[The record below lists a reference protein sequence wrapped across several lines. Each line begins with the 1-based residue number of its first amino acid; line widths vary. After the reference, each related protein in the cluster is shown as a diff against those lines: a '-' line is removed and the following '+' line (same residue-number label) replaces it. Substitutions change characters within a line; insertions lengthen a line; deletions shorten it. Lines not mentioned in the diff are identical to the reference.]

1 MQVHSNAT
9 TNKKQRERLQA
20 STKTCRALAEE
31 MAISVGTVHRW
42 RNRTSPEDNS
52 CRPHDVQYAFD
63 EAEQALILSLRQ
75 KGLPLDDLVDLLLQ
89 PLPEAKRSSVYR
101 LLDRN
106 GVSRLPKKGEQ
117 PTGQEDKHG
126 QFKDYGPGFVHIDCF
141 YLPKLE
147 GKKRYC
153 FVAID
158 RATRLSLLWVY
169 ESKDKKAAT
178 DFLTR
183 CLAFYPFKIT
193 KILTDNGREFTLNG
207 FKNRYGTKVAAAHE
221 FDQVCQDE
229 QIEHRTT
236 LPYTPKTNGMVE
248 RMNGLTKENTTKT
261 KRYSAAQEMYDDLHG
276 WFVRYNFCRPHRRI
290 GKKTPYEAALH
301 WFAKDPT
308 LFIREPTELL
318 SYRNS
323 CSQSCET

>member
-1 MQVHSNAT
+1 MKSEAT
-9 TNKKQRERLQA
+9 LITIWTEPHFPYQQRERLQA

-141 YLPKLE
+141 IRTVFTCPNLKAKSVTASWPLIAPLACRFFGCMKA
-147 GKKRYC
+147 R
-153 FVAID
+153 
-158 RATRLSLLWVY
+158 TR
-169 ESKDKKAAT
+169 
-178 DFLTR
+178 R
-183 CLAFYPFKIT
+183 
-193 KILTDNGREFTLNG
+193 R
-207 FKNRYGTKVAAAHE
+207 R
-221 FDQVCQDE
+221 
-229 QIEHRTT
+229 QI
-236 LPYTPKTNGMVE
+236 
-248 RMNGLTKENTTKT
+248 
-261 KRYSAAQEMYDDLHG
+261 S
-276 WFVRYNFCRPHRRI
+276 
-290 GKKTPYEAALH
+290 
-301 WFAKDPT
+301 
-308 LFIREPTELL
+308 
-318 SYRNS
+318 
-323 CSQSCET
+323 